1 MSHVLDLTE
10 GAIFAQQFRVIR
22 PLAQG
27 GMGAVYIV
35 EQLST
40 GKKRALKLMLP
51 SAAAVDGTRRF
62 EQEARTSSLIPSEH
76 VVDVIA
82 AGVEGVEQVPW
93 LAMELLEG
101 ESLEIHLLRSGALSA
116 TQSYEILVQ
125 LAHALSAAHDIDVVH
140 RDIKPDNVFLAR
152 ARNAGSEF
160 MVKVLDFG
168 LATVVVAD
176 TRNTTALGSPLWM
189 APEQAQQDEPIS
201 LATDVWAFGLLA
213 FRMLSGQ
220 IFWTASDG
228 SLHQLLRELMIDPI
242 PPASQRAKQLQGAE
256 LPGGFD
262 DWFSRCVARSPAL
275 RFQHARD
282 AWLALEPVL
291 EAAGAQVS
299 RRSPFSEPP
308 PGQALRVQPSVAP
321 KPLEAVSTK
330 LTSTDDVRVFL
341 DHAKASSPP
350 LSASAGPVSFAAPSS
365 AGPNRKRL
373 IVPVLALCLAFAL
386 LLVWRLNRANTTAT
400 APAVSAPYPAAE
412 AHATAPVSPTS
423 DAPAPVRAPEPALEP
438 KPAEPV
444 ATSNPRANARAP
456 ATHRPNP
463 APAPVP
469 AAPAATAKARP
480 QLPDL
485 L

>member
-51 SAAAVDGTRRF
+51 SAAVVDGTRRF
-62 EQEARTSSLIPSEH
+62 EQEARTSSLIASEH

-82 AGVEGVEQVPW
+82 AGVEGPERVPW

-101 ESLEIHLLRSGALSA
+101 ESLETHLLRSGALSP
-116 TQSYEILVQ
+116 TQSYEILLQ

-140 RDIKPDNVFLAR
+140 RDIKPDNIFLAR

-168 LATVVVAD
+168 LATVVAAD

-189 APEQAQQDEPIS
+189 APEQAQQNEPIS
-201 LATDVWAFGLLA
+201 LATDVWSFGLLA
-213 FRMLSGQ
+213 FRMLTGR
-220 IFWTASDG
+220 IFWTSSDG
-228 SLHQLLRELMIDPI
+228 SLHQLLRELLLDPL
-242 PPASQRAKQLQGAE
+242 PLASQRAKQLEGAE
-256 LPGGFD
+256 LPAGFD
-262 DWFSRCVARSPAL
+262 EWFGLCVARSPAE

-282 AWLALEPVL
+282 AWLSLEPVL
-291 EAAGAQVS
+291 EAAGAQTS

-308 PGQALRVQPSVAP
+308 PGHVPRVAPSVFPKAP
-321 KPLEAVSTK
+321 DAVGTQ
-330 LTSTDDVRVFL
+330 LTSTDEVRAFIGL
-341 DHAKASSPP
+341 RAPASSPA
-350 LSASAGPVSFAAPSS
+350 LSASAAPVSFASPRTVAPL
-365 AGPNRKRL
+365 RKRL
-373 IVPVLALCLAFAL
+373 ILLSLAACLAGAL
-386 LLVWRLNRANTTAT
+386 LLVWQLRRADSTAT
-400 APAVSAPYPAAE
+400 AAAASANHAPAAAHVSAPLPAS
-412 AHATAPVSPTS
+412 APPL
-423 DAPAPVRAPEPALEP
+423 PLPEPARQIEESKSELEP
-438 KPAEPV
+438 EPTI
-444 ATSNPRANARAP
+444 AAAGSSTKTA
-456 ATHRPNP
+456 
-463 APAPVP
+463 VP
-469 AAPAATAKARP
+469 AARRKLTPTTPPQPSKARP
-480 QLPDL
+480 DLPDL